1 MWSAIYS
8 MLEVREHE
16 HRLAFWDDLK
26 ESLPS
31 DMPLET
37 VKQLA
42 LCFANILSMEEPLQ
56 DVNEKR
62 SLAVGHG
69 YFGRLK
75 PAPPHPTWAIALENY
90 ATTDLRRRRPD
101 HAHLETMR
109 IFLPQGA
116 VLILSAWQ
124 EDLSAFVTEVEQVSF
139 EIRYEGLCRAA
150 SNLTDVTTVQHEFEA
165 RGSSTSKP
173 IPLPFCLTIC

>member
-1 MWSAIYS
+1 

-16 HRLAFWDDLK
+16 HRLAFWDNLK

-31 DMPLET
+31 DMPLEA

-42 LCFANILSMEEPLQ
+42 LSFANILSMEEPLL

-75 PAPPHPTWAIALENY
+75 PAPPHPSWAIALENY

-101 HAHLETMR
+101 HADLETMR

-116 VLILSAWQ
+116 VLVLCAWQ
-124 EDLSAFVTEVEQVSF
+124 EDLNAFVTEVEQVSF
-139 EIRYEGLCRAA
+139 EIRYEGLCRAVW
-150 SNLTDVTTVQHEFEA
+150 NLTNVTTV
-165 RGSSTSKP
+165 
-173 IPLPFCLTIC
+173 